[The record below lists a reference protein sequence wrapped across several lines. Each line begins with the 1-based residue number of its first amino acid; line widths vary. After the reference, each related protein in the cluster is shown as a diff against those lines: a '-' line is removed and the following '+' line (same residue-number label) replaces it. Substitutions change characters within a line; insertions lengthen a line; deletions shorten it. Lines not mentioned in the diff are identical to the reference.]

1 MIHRRRRV
9 WPREISAHLVDFVE
23 VAFVKASIQKCQ
35 LGQNYCQLKK
45 PMLLFMNLIKKW
57 VKQKCAKEVT
67 KNSQLG
73 E

>member
-1 MIHRRRRV
+1 VIHRRRRV

-45 PMLLFMNLIKKW
+45 PMLLFRKFNQEM
-57 VKQKCAKEVT
+57 
-67 KNSQLG
+67 G
-73 E
+73 EPKMRKRSA